1 MKGRKELSVLSIFV
15 KLFENLKNKRLK
27 TTLKL
32 ITLLFFFRLDLKNS
46 RKELSIGNDMI
57 KIQKEYASDSL
68 QNGKTEIIF

>member
-32 ITLLFFFRLDLKNS
+32 ITLLIFFRLDLKNS

>member
-32 ITLLFFFRLDLKNS
+32 ITLLIFFRLDLKNS
-46 RKELSIGNDMI
+46 RRELSIGNDMI